1 MKLNVEEWKTRRE
14 VEKIEQRADRS
25 EEYAEEAISLAMAT
39 IEEAD
44 EAILAAISTRL
55 DAEVALTKEK

>member
-1 MKLNVEEWKTRRE
+1 VKLNVEEWKTRRE